1 MSQPPEAQTA
11 GPTEIEDPRLRFE
24 VKRALVWIG
33 LVLLA
38 VGVIMLAAPLL
49 LIVGGLVFA
58 VLLDGGTRLLG
69 KVLPIARGLRLLLV
83 VLAFFGFLGWTVWYA
98 GTSFVDQ
105 FAALRDT
112 VVTQFERLLQWGDRA
127 GLITD
132 LTLDRVEGQL
142 FESVGRVTS
151 ILGTALGALTGAL
164 LMVVIGIFIAAE
176 PRLYDRGVAWMLP
189 TRLRPKFYE
198 ISDHVGYAL
207 RRLLAG
213 RLLGMFIE
221 GVFTY
226 VMLTL
231 GARLIGLEPF
241 ALAALLALLT
251 GLLAFIPNV
260 GAFVSGVLMVAVGFS
275 QSNEAGFYAIFVY
288 LFVQNF
294 DGYVVIPMIA
304 KKTVDLAPALV
315 LAMQIV
321 MGTLFGILGL
331 LLADPLIAA
340 IKAALEQYS
349 KVTPGKSD
357 ALPPKTK
364 RPASEG

>member
-1 MSQPPEAQTA
+1 MSPSLEEQTA

-24 VKRALVWIG
+24 VKKALIWIG
-33 LVLLA
+33 LIMLAAGVVL
-38 VGVIMLAAPLL
+38 LAAPLL
-49 LIVGGLVFA
+49 LITGGMVFA
-58 VLLDGGTRLLG
+58 VMLDGGTRLLG
-69 KVLPIARGLRLLLV
+69 RILPIARGWRLLIV
-83 VLAFFGFLGWTVWYA
+83 IMAFFGFIGWTGWYA
-98 GTSFVDQ
+98 GTSFFEQ
-105 FAALRDT
+105 FATLRDT
-112 VVTQFERLLQWGDRA
+112 VAGQIARLFDWGQRI
-127 GLITD
+127 GVINE
-132 LTLDRVEGQL
+132 LTVERVETTL
-142 FESVGRVTS
+142 FDSVGRVTS
-151 ILGTALGALTGAL
+151 ILGTALGAITGAI
-164 LMVVIGIFIAAE
+164 LMIVIGIFVAAE

-189 TRLRPKFYE
+189 TRTRPKFYE

-221 GVFTY
+221 GVFTFI
-226 VMLTL
+226 MLTVV
-231 GARLIGLEPF
+231 AQAIGIGTFP
-241 ALAALLALLT
+241 LAALLALLT

-260 GAFVSGVLMVAVGFS
+260 GAFVSGVLMVAMGFS
-275 QSNEAGFYAIFVY
+275 LSNEAGFYAIFVY

-349 KVTPGKSD
+349 KVTPNKSAD
-357 ALPPKTK
+357 LPDKEE
-364 RPASEG
+364 RPAS